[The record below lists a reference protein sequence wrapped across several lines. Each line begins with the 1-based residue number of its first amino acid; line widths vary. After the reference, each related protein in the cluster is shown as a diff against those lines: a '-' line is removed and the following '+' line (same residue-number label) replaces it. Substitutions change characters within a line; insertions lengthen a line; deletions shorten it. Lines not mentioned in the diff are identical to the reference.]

1 MLLALAL
8 IFSLIP
14 ASVVFASETD
24 GDNIETEANS
34 NEEREWLIDEDCEY
48 YTATPIRPS
57 SAPMKLRAA
66 PSTTTVGINISA
78 FPGYTNTATGAQ
90 MSYHF
95 IRDSSGNLENTAW
108 CIEPG
113 ALVVNGDSY
122 ALDNILSNQTLKDVL
137 QIAYEWGWWSNASY
151 YPSKVA
157 ATQIAVWWALGYSSA
172 SCSVS
177 GVDSDA
183 STLYNAALADYGCGG
198 GDLYA
203 YECTTNSSHQRLAT
217 YYPYR
222 YTPPAPQIEYGDIR
236 IIKTSANPDI
246 TNGSDCYSLQGAVYG
261 IYSSKSNAQNDR
273 NRLDTLTTNANGNTG
288 YSNNLEA
295 GYTYFVKEITAPKG
309 YALDTT
315 VHSVTVTAN
324 RTATLNLTDEPQND
338 PISVILKKVDAYT
351 GQEYAQGNAKLEG
364 AEYTVRFYDGQY
376 ATAAEAEASGS
387 PTRSWVLRT
396 DEDGYCYL
404 DTPWLVSGDP
414 FYYHGGYVTLPIGT
428 VLIQETKA
436 PEGYFINDQVYVVH
450 ITENGNDQA
459 TIGAYNAPV
468 TPEYVLQGNI
478 QIIKTTRTGRDQHA
492 VMEDG
497 AVFEIYLKSAGSY
510 AAAAATDKA
519 LVTTDANGIAF
530 AADLP
535 YGTYT
540 VHQVSG
546 WPGSKLAPDF
556 DVTINTHG
564 QTYTYDIENERFYSE
579 VQIVKVDA
587 VTGDPIPV
595 AGVGFQIKY
604 PDGTIYDFAG
614 TDTWYTDSNG
624 TLTLPEALEYGE
636 DYMAIE
642 LNAPAGYVT
651 PNAPFMFDVTEAA
664 ATMAGGSP
672 LVIVEIENQPTQVD
686 LVKEDNGGR
695 FLSGARMQL
704 LDVNGDVVDEWVSG
718 AAAHTIYA
726 LSIGESYTLREVE
739 APAGYVLANDVTFT
753 VADTT
758 GAQTI
763 TLVDKQVRVVK
774 TDVLGTPISGAVL
787 QILDAQDTVVEEWT
801 STDKPY
807 AVSGL
812 VAGQTYKLHEK
823 TTPDGFVGAKDI
835 TFTVTTTSETQV
847 ITMIDKQVLVEK
859 VDTEDAPLSGAKLQ
873 VLDAAG
879 TVIDEWVSGT
889 VAQAVTGLALGGTY
903 TLREVT
909 APDGYAK
916 ANDITF
922 TVTNDDET
930 QTITMVNK
938 QVKVTKTDA
947 EGTALS
953 GAKLQIL
960 DSAGA
965 KVDEWTSDSSAHAVK
980 GLIVGQTYTLRE
992 ASAPAGYAL
1001 AKDSTFTVTDDGKV
1015 QSITLVN
1022 KQVNITKTDA
1032 EGATLSGAKLQIL
1045 DSAGAK
1051 VDEWTSDS
1059 SAHAVKGLIVGQTY
1073 TIHEESAPADYALTK
1088 DSTFTVTDD
1097 GKNQAISVVNKKVAI
1112 EKVDPYGNP
1121 FSGATIQILDKDGN
1135 KLDEWTTDGTAHIV
1149 KGLKEGQTYTIH
1161 ETEAPDGWLLAPD
1174 TTFTVSDDD
1183 KNQTVKFENEEKP
1196 VIKTTAT
1203 VDDRHDALAKKDVTL
1218 KDVVSYEKLIP
1229 GREYVVK
1236 GKLMDKAT
1244 GKALLDK
1251 DGKEI
1256 TSSVTFK
1263 PTASTG
1269 TVELTFTYTP
1279 VPGSSTVVFEDLY
1292 RNNRLICTHADIND
1306 ADQTVTYPSIKT
1318 KATIGEKKEAYRT
1331 GSTMKI
1337 TDVIEYSGLTVGK
1350 TYTVKGTLVD
1360 KKDGKA
1366 LTLRG
1371 TETQITAETTFTP
1384 TESSGSVTVEFELP
1398 TNVIT
1403 KTTEVVVYEE
1413 IYDADYLIAEH
1424 EDVNDADQTVKI
1436 RIYVPYNPQP
1446 EVESPDSGDAGIAHL
1461 LVLAVVAVLGI
1472 GVLFYSRYRIAT
1484 NKKQK

>member
-34 NEEREWLIDEDCEY
+34 NEELSLEEY
-48 YTATPIRPS
+48 LTGEGWESYPATKVLTASTPMLFSRGVPS
-57 SAPMKLRAA
+57 S
-66 PSTTTVGINISA
+66 TTAYLNISDMN
-78 FPGYTNTATGAQ
+78 GYTSSVNSLPIGR
-90 MSYHF
+90 HF
-95 IRDSSGNLENTAW
+95 IDDGNGFIVQAW
-108 CIEPG
+108 CIEPSKASANDEEYDMEG
-113 ALVVNGDSY
+113 T
-122 ALDNILSNQTLKDVL
+122 LSNQTAKDVL
-137 QIAYEWGWWSNASY
+137 QIAYEWGYWDNTAAFTASHI
-151 YPSKVA
+151 A
-157 ATQIAVWWALGYSSA
+157 ATQFALWWALGYSSVT
-172 SCSVS
+172 CNDDSVNS
-177 GVDSDA
+177 LA
-183 STLYNAALADYGCGG
+183 RQLYNAALADSGCGG
-198 GDLYA
+198 GPMYG
-203 YECTTNSSHQRLAT
+203 YECTTNTSHQRLAT

-222 YTPPAPQIEYGDIR
+222 NVTTEYGDIR

-376 ATAAEAEASGS
+376 ATAAEAEASGN

-478 QIIKTTRTGRDQHA
+478 QITKTTRTGRDQHV

-556 DVTINTHG
+556 DVIIDTHG

-624 TLTLPEALEYGE
+624 TLTLPEVLEYGE

-704 LDVNGDVVDEWVSG
+704 LDVNGDVVDEWVSSTT
-718 AAAHTIYA
+718 AHTIRA
-726 LSIGESYTLREVE
+726 LEIGKTFTLREVE

-774 TDVLGTPISGAVL
+774 TDVLGSPISGAVL
-787 QILDAQDTVVEEWT
+787 QILDAQDSVIEEWT

-960 DSAGA
+960 DSAG
-965 KVDEWTSDSSAHAVK
+965 T
-980 GLIVGQTYTLRE
+980 
-992 ASAPAGYAL
+992 
-1001 AKDSTFTVTDDGKV
+1001 
-1015 QSITLVN
+1015 
-1022 KQVNITKTDA
+1022 
-1032 EGATLSGAKLQIL
+1032 
-1045 DSAGAK
+1045 K

-1097 GKNQAISVVNKKVAI
+1097 GKDQAISVVNKKVAI
-1112 EKVDPYGNP
+1112 EKVDPYDNP
-1121 FSGATIQILDKDGN
+1121 FSNATIQILDKDGN

-1436 RIYVPYNPQP
+1436 RIYVPYTPQP